1 MKLAFALAVLL
12 AAQQEPFVE
21 TIEVR
26 LHNVDVVVT
35 DRAGNPVRSLRVED
49 FELLEDGK
57 PQKITN
63 FAEYGE
69 EETRTSQPAVA
80 HGTPGAAPSV
90 AAAPAP
96 AAALPPP
103 PRKVVFFVDE
113 MSVHPQSRGRLAKSA
128 AELLDRTLR
137 PGDEAVVIRPTETIA
152 LDFSDDVPAVRA
164 ALVKAIEENTY
175 RTDIAFAAE
184 MRAFLQE
191 ASRAINEKDRRQIAR
206 RHAAKVKRRVEKR
219 LAALRGIIATLA
231 PLQGRRIIIT
241 LTESLPAQPGKE
253 FFGVQ
258 GRLNVTP
265 GAFDTPSDS
274 LNTDYADMTPAI
286 EELARIAS
294 SSGIT
299 IYGLQPEYDLR
310 ISPPGDDASKG
321 GGVVIPIPN
330 TARSQEAI
338 TDTSAGQVQ
347 QAMTNTSDTMNVL
360 TGRTGGRWFVGEM
373 RIDDAMRTV
382 EQDLR
387 SWYSLA
393 YRAGPG
399 FDKPHRVAVRVRN
412 HPEYTV
418 RARNEVTRRSPKK
431 EMSDRVVAALVTTT
445 IPNELGIAARASV
458 PKKEKG
464 GKYTVDVDVLVR
476 IGSLTLLREGDTYR
490 GTFTV
495 HYAVTGSDADFVS
508 GIEPAQVVEVPA
520 AELADA
526 RQRIWR
532 HTLHLEMDSKD
543 RQVAVGILDG
553 ISNASG
559 IATLNVEVP

>member
-1 MKLAFALAVLL
+1 PRVSASAPADDLGRSDPAGPRARRAAVEHGQRADRQHADDDEVARGEDRRPLVPRRRQHRRRLPPDRHRSQLLLLARVPRDRRLRPAAARRSASEGPPRAARPHAHRRHREIGGAGNGRPRRRQPPLSARRQRARHPRGARRDAEEPQPLHRPGRDADPDGAADVPARTRWQVPRVVQRPLRRGRREDRLLRGPAAAAGRDDHAGTDAGTGRKSVPLHERARGGAGTREDRRRGDRPHLQTVRIRSAFRVGQMKLAFALAVLL

-265 GAFDTPSDS
+265 GAF
-274 LNTDYADMTPAI
+274 
-286 EELARIAS
+286 
-294 SSGIT
+294 
-299 IYGLQPEYDLR
+299 
-310 ISPPGDDASKG
+310 
-321 GGVVIPIPN
+321 
-330 TARSQEAI
+330 
-338 TDTSAGQVQ
+338 
-347 QAMTNTSDTMNVL
+347 
-360 TGRTGGRWFVGEM
+360 
-373 RIDDAMRTV
+373 
-382 EQDLR
+382 
-387 SWYSLA
+387 
-393 YRAGPG
+393 
-399 FDKPHRVAVRVRN
+399 
-412 HPEYTV
+412 
-418 RARNEVTRRSPKK
+418 
-431 EMSDRVVAALVTTT
+431 
-445 IPNELGIAARASV
+445 
-458 PKKEKG
+458 
-464 GKYTVDVDVLVR
+464 
-476 IGSLTLLREGDTYR
+476 
-490 GTFTV
+490 
-495 HYAVTGSDADFVS
+495 
-508 GIEPAQVVEVPA
+508 
-520 AELADA
+520 
-526 RQRIWR
+526 
-532 HTLHLEMDSKD
+532 
-543 RQVAVGILDG
+543 
-553 ISNASG
+553 
-559 IATLNVEVP
+559 

>member
-1 MKLAFALAVLL
+1 MRLASALAVLL
-12 AAQQEPFVE
+12 AAQQAPFVE

-26 LHNVDVVVT
+26 LHNIDVIVT
-35 DRAGNPVRSLRVED
+35 DRDGHPVHGLTQDD

-63 FAEYGE
+63 FAEY
-69 EETRTSQPAVA
+69 SDANFAAVE
-80 HGTPGAAPSV
+80 GRAPRP
-90 AAAPAP
+90 PAP
-96 AAALPPP
+96 AESGGSATALLKPP

-113 MSVHPQSRGRLAKSA
+113 MSVHPQSRRKLAKAA

-137 PGDEAVVIRPTETIA
+137 PGDEAVVVRPTETIA
-152 LDFSDDVPAVRA
+152 LVFSDDVPAVRA

-175 RTDIAFAAE
+175 RTDVAFTAE
-184 MRAFLQE
+184 MRAFMVE
-191 ASRAINEKDRRQIAR
+191 ASRAISEKERRQIAR

-258 GRLNVTP
+258 GSFNVTP
-265 GAFDTPSDS
+265 GAFDTPSDY
-274 LNTDYADMTPAI
+274 LTTDYADMTPAI
-286 EELARIAS
+286 EELARVAS
-294 SSGIT
+294 SNGIT

-330 TARSQEAI
+330 TDRSREAI
-338 TDTSAGQVQ
+338 THTSAGQVQ
-347 QAMTNTSDTMNVL
+347 QAMSNTSDTMNVL

-393 YRAGPG
+393 YRAGPD
-399 FDKPHRVAVRVRN
+399 FDKPHRVVVRVRN

-418 RARNEVTRRSPKK
+418 RARNEVTRRSPRK
-431 EMSDRVVAALVTTT
+431 EMSDRVVAALVTKT
-445 IPNELGIAARASV
+445 IPNELGIAARASA

-464 GKYTVDVDVLVR
+464 GTYTVDVDVLVR
-476 IGSLTLLREGDTYR
+476 IGSLTLLQEGGAYR

-508 GIEPAQVVEVPA
+508 GVEPQQVVEVPA
-520 AELADA
+520 ADIADA
-526 RQRIWR
+526 RSKIWR
-532 HTLHLEMDSKD
+532 HTLHLEMDTKD
-543 RQVAVGILDG
+543 RQVAVGVLDG
-553 ISNASG
+553 ISNTSG
-559 IATLNVEVP
+559 IATLNVEIP